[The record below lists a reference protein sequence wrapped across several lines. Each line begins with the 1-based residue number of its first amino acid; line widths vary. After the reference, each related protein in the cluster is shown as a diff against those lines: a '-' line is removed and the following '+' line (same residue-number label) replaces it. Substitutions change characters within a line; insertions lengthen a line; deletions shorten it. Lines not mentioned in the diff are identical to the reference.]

1 MKKNIFVLL
10 QICLITFAINAQE
23 ILNIG
28 GKDKVVVA
36 PIAKNEELNFEKIG
50 TKKGFELHLFAL
62 KDNSKKL
69 ITKIA
74 YYSGYNKL
82 CNNGMFYF
90 SIDNHFINKEYP
102 NLTSELFVYNTKK
115 GTINKVLNSLLFT
128 VSNDGRYICYCEVYQ
143 VTKKENH
150 VVPYWYIYDTKTKKN
165 KLIISNKQKNN
176 WDVGIPV
183 FDESINSFILDLH
196 CDGDIMDKLI
206 FNPYTMD
213 FKN

>member
-1 MKKNIFVLL
+1 M
-10 QICLITFAINAQE
+10 
-23 ILNIG
+23 
-28 GKDKVVVA
+28 
-36 PIAKNEELNFEKIG
+36 
-50 TKKGFELHLFAL
+50 
-62 KDNSKKL
+62 
-69 ITKIA
+69 
-74 YYSGYNKL
+74 
-82 CNNGMFYF
+82 
-90 SIDNHFINKEYP
+90 
-102 NLTSELFVYNTKK
+102 
-115 GTINKVLNSLLFT
+115 
-128 VSNDGRYICYCEVYQ
+128 YQ